1 MWYNDAEQ
9 YVLWVIVTACGW
21 FLVLKLNK
29 AKLRWRAVLLLIIG
43 FGAGVYIGIETTA
56 EGYLNLPFGMLG
68 SNCMSYGVCQ
78 YNKG

>member
-29 AKLRWRAVLLLIIG
+29 AKPRWRAVLLLIIG
-43 FGAGVYIGIETTA
+43 FGAGYILALKRLRKAISICR
-56 EGYLNLPFGMLG
+56 LG
-68 SNCMSYGVCQ
+68 CWRSNCMSYGVCQ
-78 YNKG
+78 YNKS